1 MEWLPIGMVGIIAY
15 FLKNLHHN
23 ITQND
28 KDVAGL
34 KSEVAL
40 IKSESNNKIDNLTET
55 TNIQIQNLTKAV
67 EDLTYVSNKILL
79 RMPSE

>member
-15 FLKNLHHN
+15 FLKNLHNN